1 MHPVITV
8 SALHR
13 YPVKSCRGI
22 PATELALDDR
32 GPVDDR
38 RWMLMDEAGVFMSQ
52 REHRR
57 LALVA
62 VELTADGIRLTA
74 PGMVPLVVRVP
85 AADAADDLWATVWSD
100 AARVRPAGRDA
111 DRWFT
116 TFLGVTARLVHQPRD
131 AERAL
136 RREYAGAITAPRRVT
151 LSDGAPLLLIAQASL
166 DDLNARLESP
176 LPMNR
181 FRPNVVVGGATPFA
195 EDAWTRIAIGDVLF
209 EVAKPCARCTIPTVD
224 QETAERGV
232 EPLRTL
238 ARYRKVGSGVLFGQN
253 IAHHAP
259 GTIRI
264 GDEVRVIA

>member
-1 MHPVITV
+1 MITV

-13 YPVKSCRGI
+13 YPVKSCQGI
-22 PATELALDDR
+22 AANELTLDDR
-32 GPVDDR
+32 GPIDDR
-38 RWMLMDEAGVFMSQ
+38 RWMLVDDAGVFMSQ

-62 VELTADGIRLTA
+62 VQLTETGLRLTA
-74 PGMVPLVVRVP
+74 PGMEPLAVRVP
-85 AADAADDLWATVWSD
+85 AADGRADFTATVWGD
-100 AARVRPAGRDA
+100 DARVRPAGRDA

-116 TFLGVTARLVHQPRD
+116 ALLGVSARLVHQPGD
-131 AERAL
+131 APRAL
-136 RREYAGAITAPRRVT
+136 RREYAGAIAEPRRVT
-151 LSDGAPLLLIAQASL
+151 LSDGAPLLLIGAASL

-181 FRPNVVVGGATPFA
+181 FRPNVVVLGAAPYA
-195 EDAWTRIAIGDVLF
+195 EDEWSRIAIGDVVF
-209 EVAKPCARCTIPTVD
+209 EVAKPCARCVITTVD
-224 QETAERGV
+224 QETAEAGV

-259 GTIRI
+259 GTVRV